1 MCPEAERSFDN
12 TYSGK
17 RGQPFDVPDS
27 SKVTSPG
34 RPLSP
39 ESVLKPSAPLP
50 AHFKSEMSLPK

>member
-34 RPLSP
+34 CLLPQKVYSNRPLRFLRIP
-39 ESVLKPSAPLP
+39 RWKC
-50 AHFKSEMSLPK
+50 HCPK